1 MNTMI
6 YKKNI
11 YNKMGETIIIILED
25 DIENL
30 INIVN
35 LAINTFYKENPEIY
49 DKLNYNY
56 VIKRYL
62 LFTSEQK
69 NIETVEEYL
78 NINNISSKFLLI
90 NKNKKILKDKIEN
103 NLLSSKI
110 ILEKNFKNVNIIIC
124 VSKKNFLKCKLFSKI
139 IFSNYNIKII
149 SE

>member
-56 VIKRYL
+56 VI
-62 LFTSEQK
+62 
-69 NIETVEEYL
+69 
-78 NINNISSKFLLI
+78 
-90 NKNKKILKDKIEN
+90 
-103 NLLSSKI
+103 
-110 ILEKNFKNVNIIIC
+110 NF
-124 VSKKNFLKCKLFSKI
+124 
-139 IFSNYNIKII
+139 
-149 SE
+149 

>member
-69 NIETVEEYL
+69 NI
-78 NINNISSKFLLI
+78 
-90 NKNKKILKDKIEN
+90 
-103 NLLSSKI
+103 
-110 ILEKNFKNVNIIIC
+110 
-124 VSKKNFLKCKLFSKI
+124 
-139 IFSNYNIKII
+139 
-149 SE
+149 